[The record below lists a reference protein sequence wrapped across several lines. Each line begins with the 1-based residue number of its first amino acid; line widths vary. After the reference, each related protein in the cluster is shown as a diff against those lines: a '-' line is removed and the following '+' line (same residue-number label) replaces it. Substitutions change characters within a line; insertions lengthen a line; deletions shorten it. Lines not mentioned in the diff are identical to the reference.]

1 MAMTSESLAQR
12 IQQAC
17 VHHDFPSDVKLVF
30 QDVLSDATAREF
42 LATTKNVLQNSG
54 NALLYDLLLEAYL
67 KHERE
72 FVPDIK
78 FKMNKSLI
86 EDYKPMLCL
95 SFHSNFSP
103 LALLLL
109 SKERPVAVVSD
120 YPNTIKRVARST
132 GLRKGSMDL
141 ISADSRCLANILKR
155 LREGYSVISTI
166 DFRNAMGKPFDQVSD
181 SALRFAC
188 KVKPVTV
195 GGINTVTD
203 AGELVCVV
211 RRLDPEAGLAQM
223 KADLSQFVGRQ
234 KPRAQYQFSEYDY
247 QQQRQMVADFES
259 PRT

>member
-17 VHHDFPSDVKLVF
+17 IAHDFPSDVKPVF

-42 LATTKNVLQNSG
+42 LATTRNVLQNSG

-109 SKERPVAVVSD
+109 SRQRPVAVVSD
-120 YPNTIKRVARST
+120 YPNTIKRVARNT
-132 GLRKGSMDL
+132 GLRSGSMDL
-141 ISADSRCLANILKR
+141 ISADNRCFANILRR
-155 LREGYSVISTI
+155 LKEGYTVISTI
-166 DFRNAMGKPFDQVSD
+166 DFRNAIGEPFNQVSD
-181 SALRFAC
+181 AALQFAC
-188 KVKPVTV
+188 KVKSVTV
-195 GGINTVTD
+195 GSINTVTD
-203 AGELVCVV
+203 TGELVNVV
-211 RRLDPEAGLAQM
+211 RRFDPEAGLDQM
-223 KADLSQFVGRQ
+223 KADLSQFVARQ
-234 KPRAQYQFSEYDY
+234 KPTARYQFGAYDY

-259 PRT
+259 ART